1 MYYYDVVKHCKTWY
15 IQSLKYLEDSRLTQL
30 TSDLTETVLNT
41 RGSRNGSAGISSSVG
56 LVVRGGAGQ
65 GGGGGGNNAKGGGGK
80 KKKRPPPSSSPA
92 SSRQRAAHAAARGRN
107 ASSSAR

>member
-65 GGGGGGNNAKGGGGK
+65 GGGGGGQNKQTNRAKGVK
-80 KKKRPPPSSSPA
+80 LM
-92 SSRQRAAHAAARGRN
+92 HRGLCMI
-107 ASSSAR
+107 